1 MENPDYNDL
10 LEKCKCG
17 DAGARERLFYVLQV
31 RLRSILKY
39 RLRGWA
45 TDELDDILQ
54 DTLTVMA
61 ERLML
66 IESNPQLFALAILR
80 NKIGSRLL
88 RHRRR
93 IHLTI
98 DPTGSRGDDDTDNGP
113 SDVAVIASPDDSSA
127 EMQDNETADLLRRA
141 LRQLSPLCQTLFV
154 ALLENRS
161 VAETWDLFR
170 TTEVT
175 LSRSTFDK
183 RLFDCRRK
191 LRQLTARSL

>member
-1 MENPDYNDL
+1 MDNPDYNGM
-10 LEKCKCG
+10 LEKSKRG
-17 DAGARERLFYVLQV
+17 DSGARELLFHLLQV

-61 ERLML
+61 ERLME

-98 DPTGSRGDDDTDNGP
+98 DPTGSRGDDDTDDGP
-113 SDVAVIASPDDSSA
+113 SDVVVIANSDDPFE
-127 EMQDNETADLLRRA
+127 EMQDIETADLLRRA

-161 VAETWDLFR
+161 VSETWDLFR
-170 TTEVT
+170 TTEAT